1 MKIMKRKNIIIA
13 SLLMLG
19 ILTTEAQVVKV
30 NDTEALAN
38 DEMEIVVTANAD
50 INNYIAA
57 GFDIE
62 LPEGFSVAGVEGV
75 KGDAIQS
82 HVVRVGQASGS
93 KIRVAVYSLANLTFG
108 IEDGNT
114 ILCTLK
120 LKAPDKEGSFSGQM
134 TDLEY
139 ATASSVLTKG
149 TGVQFGITI
158 KPGNKGKLG
167 DADGNGEVEA
177 ADIDAV
183 VEYIMDGDDEGFN
196 FDNANLNGDDKVDV
210 ADLVLLIKMVKQ

>member
-1 MKIMKRKNIIIA
+1 MKRKNIIIA
-13 SLLMLG
+13 SLLMSG

-50 INNYIAA
+50 INNYVAA
-57 GFDIE
+57 GFNIE
-62 LPEGFSVAGVEGV
+62 LPEGFSVVGVEGV

-82 HVVRVGQASGS
+82 NHVVRVGQANGS
-93 KIRVAVYSLANLTFG
+93 KIRVAVYSMSNLTFG

-114 ILCTLK
+114 TLCTLK
-120 LKAPDKEGSFSGQM
+120 LKAPDKEGSFSGLM
-134 TDLEY
+134 NGVEY
-139 ATASSVLTKG
+139 ATASNVLTKG

-158 KPGNKGKLG
+158 KPGNIGKLG
-167 DADGNGEVEA
+167 DADGNGKVEA

-183 VEYIMDGDDEGFN
+183 VRYIMEGDFVGFN
-196 FDNANLNGDDKVDV
+196 FDNANLNDDDKVDA
-210 ADLVLLIKMVKQ
+210 ADLVLLIKMLQP